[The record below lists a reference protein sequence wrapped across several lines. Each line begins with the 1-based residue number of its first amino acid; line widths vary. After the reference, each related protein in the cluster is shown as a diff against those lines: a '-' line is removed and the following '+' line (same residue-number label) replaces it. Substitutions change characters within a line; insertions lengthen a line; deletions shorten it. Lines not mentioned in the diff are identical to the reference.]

1 FDYSFVTFLVAF
13 IVTPMLEMNL
23 RQAVILSGG
32 DIAILLNRPIALAF
46 VVFTVLM
53 ALHLGWSGYRQWRQ
67 KRLKASNG

>member
-1 FDYSFVTFLVAF
+1 SFVTFLVAF

-46 VVFTVLM
+46 VVFTALM
-53 ALHLGWSGYRQWRQ
+53 ALHLGWSGYRQWRR
-67 KRLKASNG
+67 KRLKALGN